1 MLAHGKF
8 RSIGIMFANRFQ
20 DRFVPVKLFDMLT
33 CRAASIKLEGE
44 LYAFPI
50 ATLRNPDRDIQ

>member
-44 LYAFPI
+44 LCKEYQPVVHCGK
-50 ATLRNPDRDIQ
+50 L